1 MKKIICFAMAALLG
15 ACTTE
20 YILMDENGNPVDDG
34 YYTENATNGGTYAEN
49 ANRSDEDGEFYVE
62 NGDDASLAFTG
73 NTQPAE
79 ITAND
84 VFPVSEGADFVT
96 YQYRNV
102 RVDEISPL
110 ATLYCADVAGGKS
123 SYLRE
128 VSMYHNGFMRAT
140 FDCVNLA
147 I

>member
-1 MKKIICFAMAALLG
+1 MKKILGMTAFLLLN

-20 YILMDENGNPVDDG
+20 YILMDENANPVESG
-34 YYTENATNGGTYAEN
+34 YYTENTEGTSGIENMELAE
-49 ANRSDEDGEFYVE
+49 Y
-62 NGDDASLAFTG
+62 
-73 NTQPAE
+73 

-84 VFPVSEGADFVT
+84 VFVVGEGADFVT
-96 YQYRNV
+96 YQYKNV

-110 ATLYCADVAGGKS
+110 ASMYCADIAYGGS
-123 SYLRE
+123 PYLRE

-140 FDCVNLA
+140 FDCVSLA